1 MFLVPFIFILV
12 TREKKLKNKQTEE
25 EETSSDLL
33 RNDEEGSIETVDSMI
48 GLFFLSSLLS
58 FIFKKFN
65 VRFVLKTLKQTVDR
79 ERRQDTPKT
88 LSSSWL

>member
-48 GLFFLSSLLS
+48 GLFFSLLFFRLFLKSSTFVS
-58 FIFKKFN
+58 F
-65 VRFVLKTLKQTVDR
+65 
-79 ERRQDTPKT
+79 
-88 LSSSWL
+88 